1 MWLTLKTYDFREYD
15 ALLDINQNIKYLVL
29 NIYTSNMNPHNT
41 DEEHLFCR
49 WITFTFHTLFTTCQ

>member
-1 MWLTLKTYDFREYD
+1 MWWTLKTYDFREYD

-49 WITFTFHTLFTTCQ
+49 